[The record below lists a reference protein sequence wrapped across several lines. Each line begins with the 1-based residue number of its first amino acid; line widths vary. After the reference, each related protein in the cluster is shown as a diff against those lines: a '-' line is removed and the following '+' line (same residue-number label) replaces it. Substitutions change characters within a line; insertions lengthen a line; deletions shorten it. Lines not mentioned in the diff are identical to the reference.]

1 MAAGGLKLLYN
12 LLLKDAVKGS
22 GEASGIMSIGDSVRK
37 LAEKKFQSYV
47 MSAQKQGVDLD
58 KFNEGQLKYMLELNK
73 PKNKIKVVSQGDP
86 EFEGIMSKMMGKK
99 KDNVI
104 KGKFGKPFKEEADEI
119 LNTRQMAMD
128 DKAAND
134 MFQGGPSRDP
144 KTDAD
149 MLAEFIAED
158 AGKVYDD
165 LPIKE
170 RLKFYDRAYNAI
182 IRYRRNRSDFADGGR
197 IGFKK
202 GMDRR
207 TFMKIMGGLTALP
220 VLGKFFKGAEVAAP
234 VIEKAKDVAS
244 GAPPY
249 FFNLVDKIRTL
260 GKRFD
265 GPKERSESYVYKD
278 YEMDIDLDTGKIDI
292 KKTKEAMIPGGDE
305 AGIAEEVYM
314 TYKPGMADEAT
325 GGKKIVDE
333 YDEFTARPDID
344 GKMKDVEDGVPDEVI
359 EEGTVFEDNMTEFG
373 KASGGIARMLGE

>member
-73 PKNKIKVVSQGDP
+73 PKNRIKVVSQGDP

-104 KGKFGKPFKEEADEI
+104 EGKFGKPFKEEADEI
-119 LNTRQMAMD
+119 LNTRQMVMD

-170 RLKFYDRAYNAI
+170 RLKFYDRAYNATW
-182 IRYRRNRSDFADGGR
+182 YHS
-197 IGFKK
+197 
-202 GMDRR
+202 
-207 TFMKIMGGLTALP
+207 
-220 VLGKFFKGAEVAAP
+220 FF
-234 VIEKAKDVAS
+234 S
-244 GAPPY
+244 
-249 FFNLVDKIRTL
+249 FFNIYFSCIKINIHFVIFINI
-260 GKRFD
+260 RF
-265 GPKERSESYVYKD
+265 
-278 YEMDIDLDTGKIDI
+278 
-292 KKTKEAMIPGGDE
+292 
-305 AGIAEEVYM
+305 
-314 TYKPGMADEAT
+314 
-325 GGKKIVDE
+325 
-333 YDEFTARPDID
+333 
-344 GKMKDVEDGVPDEVI
+344 
-359 EEGTVFEDNMTEFG
+359 
-373 KASGGIARMLGE
+373 

>member
-1 MAAGGLKLLYN
+1 M
-12 LLLKDAVKGS
+12 LKDAVKGS

-73 PKNKIKVVSQGDP
+73 PKNRIKVVSQGDP

-104 KGKFGKPFKEEADEI
+104 EGKFGKPFKEEADEI
-119 LNTRQMAMD
+119 LNTRQMVMD

-249 FFNLVDKIRTL
+249 FFNLVDKIKTL

-305 AGIAEEVYM
+305 AGISEEVYM
-314 TYKPGMADEAT
+314 TYKPGMIDET
-325 GGKKIVDE
+325 TKGGKTVDE

-344 GKMKDVEDGVPDEVI
+344 GKMKDVEDGVPDDVI